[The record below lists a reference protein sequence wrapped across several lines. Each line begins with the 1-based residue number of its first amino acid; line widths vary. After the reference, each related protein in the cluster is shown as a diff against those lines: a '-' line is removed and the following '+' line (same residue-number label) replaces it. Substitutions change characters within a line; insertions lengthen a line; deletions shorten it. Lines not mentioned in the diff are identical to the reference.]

1 MPKTKDFAIV
11 EKAKAALF
19 SPAKF
24 FPSVRKEKLKQ
35 PFIFLAITSLVT
47 AIIGF
52 AVNIATTGS
61 LSFLSWIIGLV
72 LSFIVY
78 GFFHLFVLLFG
89 GKEGYKNTYKA
100 FAYGATPSSLLGWL
114 PPLFLPAGGLTGL
127 AASIVVMAAILL
139 WSLYITLRGI
149 SVLQKMG
156 MWRALAVIVIP
167 VLIIVVVLL
176 VIFAWAFLTFYPAF
190 GATSALG

>member
-47 AIIGF
+47 AVIGF
-52 AVNIATTGS
+52 AVNIATTGA
-61 LSFLSWIIGLV
+61 LAFLTWVIGLI

-89 GKEGYKNTYKA
+89 GKEGYENTYKA

-114 PPLFLPAGGLTGL
+114 PPLFLFAGGFGGF
-127 AASIVVMAAILL
+127 AASIVVMAAIML
-139 WSLYITLRGI
+139 WSLYITLRGL
-149 SVLQKMG
+149 SVLQKMS
-156 MWRALAVIVIP
+156 MLRALAAVAIAVI
-167 VLIIVVVLL
+167 IILAALL
-176 VIFAWAFLTFYPAF
+176 AIFTWAFLAFYPVYGTAP
-190 GATSALG
+190 ALG